1 MNDVNVAPETEL
13 IARRQRTIIDRARD
27 MVREMEA
34 DLVEELIRCPET
46 DSYYWEFEG
55 YPGEV
60 VGLVVNAWKAAGW
73 KVAYNH
79 AERKITISVL
89 APITSVCP
97 EFSGNATAISAVKP
111 L

>member
-1 MNDVNVAPETEL
+1 MDVNVAPESE
-13 IARRQRTIIDRARD
+13 IIYRREQAIINRAREV
-27 MVREMEA
+27 VREMEA

-60 VGLVVNAWKAAGW
+60 IGLVVNAWKAAGW
-73 KVAYNH
+73 TVAYNH
-79 AERKITISVL
+79 TERKVTISAL
-89 APITSVCP
+89 APIQSVCP